1 MLPFDVHIHKAIYL
15 PCSTTGGLL
24 SYFGTIAFVMT
35 LGEAVVLVDP
45 VEHWLSDGEEQE
57 NSVLQYC
64 DELQRYDE
72 YEQSR
77 LHGTNHGTSLT

>member
-1 MLPFDVHIHKAIYL
+1 MFIFIKL
-15 PCSTTGGLL
+15 STCHAQLQVICHL
-24 SYFGTIAFVMT
+24 FGTIALVMT

-45 VEHWLSDGEEQE
+45 VEHWLSDGDEQE

-64 DELQRYDE
+64 DELHCYDE

>member
-1 MLPFDVHIHKAIYL
+1 
-15 PCSTTGGLL
+15 
-24 SYFGTIAFVMT
+24 MT

-57 NSVLQYC
+57 NSVLQFC
-64 DELQRYDE
+64 DELQLYDE
-72 YEQSR
+72 YEQLR

>member
-45 VEHWLSDGEEQE
+45 VEHWLSDGEEQRIVFFNTVMSYSAMMSMNNPDFME
-57 NSVLQYC
+57 PIMAQV
-64 DELQRYDE
+64 
-72 YEQSR
+72 
-77 LHGTNHGTSLT
+77 